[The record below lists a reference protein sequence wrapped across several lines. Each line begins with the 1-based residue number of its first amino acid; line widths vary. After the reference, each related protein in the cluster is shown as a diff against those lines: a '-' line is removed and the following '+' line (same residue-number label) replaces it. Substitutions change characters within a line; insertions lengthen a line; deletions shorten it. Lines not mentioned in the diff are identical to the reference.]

1 MSFSLQ
7 VAGGDLVQQ
16 GSRLAIVSGTDK
28 LRQDLTLWMCER
40 YGIDRFHPV
49 MGSSFQNYIGGV
61 ITHHTRAMVQSEA
74 NRILSNYQKVTY
86 MGLRRNPTLY
96 SLGELLASVNNV
108 NVTISYDSVYVLVSV
123 SNGAQEITNISIT
136 QGT

>member
-16 GSRLAIVSGTDK
+16 GSRLAVVAGTEK
-28 LRQDLTLWMCER
+28 LHQDLTLWMCER

-49 MGSSFQNYIGGV
+49 MGSCFQNYIGGV
-61 ITHHTRAMVQSEA
+61 ITSHTRAVVQSEA
-74 NRILSNYQKVTY
+74 NRILSNYQKVQY
-86 MGLRRNPTLY
+86 MGLRANPTLY
-96 SLGELLASVNNV
+96 SMGELLYSINKVSVTINYDTV
-108 NVTISYDSVYVLVSV
+108 NVLVAV
-123 SNGAQEITNISIT
+123 SNAQQEPTTIAIT